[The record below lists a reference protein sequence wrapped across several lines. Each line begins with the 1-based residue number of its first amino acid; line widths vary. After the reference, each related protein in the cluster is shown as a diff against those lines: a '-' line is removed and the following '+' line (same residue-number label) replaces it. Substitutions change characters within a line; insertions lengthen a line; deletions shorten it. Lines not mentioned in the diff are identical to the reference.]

1 MPVQVH
7 AIHSSTVLRINMDE
21 HIAALT
27 LYECII
33 TTGDEV
39 RIIVWQKKI
48 SVPSLFLL
56 SIRWNMI
63 LNTIIY
69 LIPGTPQV
77 SS

>member
-1 MPVQVH
+1 MPVQVR
-7 AIHSSTVLRINMDE
+7 AIRNYTVLITNVDKR
-21 HIAALT
+21 IAALT

-39 RIIVWQKKI
+39 RIFWRKKI
-48 SVPSLFLL
+48 SVPSLFFL
-56 SIRWNMI
+56 SVRWTMI